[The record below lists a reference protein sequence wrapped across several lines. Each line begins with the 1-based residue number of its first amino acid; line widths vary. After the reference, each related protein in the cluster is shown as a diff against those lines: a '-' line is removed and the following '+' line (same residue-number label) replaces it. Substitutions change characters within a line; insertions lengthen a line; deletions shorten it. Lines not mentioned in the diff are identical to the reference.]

1 MKLLALIDG
10 SEHVIEI
17 PSNGDSPEWNCR
29 IGETELRAD
38 VRQVEP
44 GIYSILLNG
53 RSFEV
58 QLESHGGRTYASVN
72 GRRLALEIR
81 DPRKMVRG
89 GGGIGVAGP
98 QTIAS
103 PMPGKVVRLLVAEG
117 DQVEAGHGLM
127 IVEAMKMQNEIKS
140 PKAGRVAAIHVSE
153 GSAVGGGQAMMVV
166 E

>member
-1 MKLLALIDG
+1 MKLIATVDG
-10 SEHVIEI
+10 SEHAIDI
-17 PSNGDSPEWNCR
+17 PSNGGSPEWSCQ

-38 VRQVEP
+38 LRQVEP

-58 QLESHGGRTYASVN
+58 QLENNGGRTYASVN
-72 GRRLALEIR
+72 GRRLAVEIR

-89 GGGIGVAGP
+89 TGGINVAGP

-117 DQVEAGHGLM
+117 DEVEAGNGLL

-140 PKAGRVAAIHVSE
+140 PKAGRVAAIHVSQ
-153 GSAVGGGQAMMVV
+153 GSAVGGGEAMMVV

>member
-1 MKLLALIDG
+1 MKLIATIG
-10 SEHVIEI
+10 GTEHVIEI
-17 PSNGDSPEWNCR
+17 SSNGDSPNWNCR
-29 IGETELRAD
+29 IGGVERRAD

-44 GIYSILLNG
+44 GVYSILLNG

-58 QLESHGGRTYASVN
+58 QLENNGGRPYASVN
-72 GRRLALEIR
+72 GRRLAVEIR

-89 GGGIGVAGP
+89 GGAIGVAGP

-117 DQVEAGHGLM
+117 DEVEAGHGLL

-140 PKAGRVAAIHVSE
+140 TKAGRVAAINVTE

>member
-1 MKLLALIDG
+1 MKLIATVDG
-10 SEHVIEI
+10 SEHAIEI
-17 PSNGDSPEWNCR
+17 PSNGESPEWNCR
-29 IGETELRAD
+29 IGEMELRAD

-53 RSFEV
+53 LSFEV
-58 QLESHGGRTYASVN
+58 QLENNGGRTYALVN
-72 GRRLALEIR
+72 GRRLAVEIR
-81 DPRKMVRG
+81 DPRKMARG

-117 DQVEAGHGLM
+117 DEVEAGHGLL
-127 IVEAMKMQNEIKS
+127 IVEAMKMQNEIKA
-140 PKAGRVAAIHVSE
+140 PKAGRVVAINVTE